1 MNFSFFI
8 AKRYLVSKKS
18 QNAINIISS
27 ISVGGICIGTMA
39 LVVVLS
45 AFNGISD
52 LVKSLYHSFGA
63 DLRITVNE
71 GKTFAFDTGMI
82 DQIKNIKGVKYYTEV
97 IEENALLRNG
107 DQQCQVTVRGV
118 SKDFLSMS
126 RFDTL
131 VRDGQFSLNDKE
143 KQQIILGRGIAY
155 RLNAGPNDLF
165 TPVIIY
171 GPKRGIPKSATGE
184 DAFNDMNTYV
194 SGVFSINE
202 DFDDKYAIVSIENAR
217 KLFDYTNEVS
227 AIELGIEKGA
237 TAEQVREELTKI
249 IGGNYTI
256 KDHNEQNEILF
267 KTLNSEKL
275 WTFIIL
281 AFILVIAT
289 FNVIGSLTMLII
301 EKKKDI
307 RILWNMGASV
317 VLIRRIFLF
326 EGLMV
331 TLTGAI
337 GGLLLGTVICWGQM
351 KFNWI
356 RFNENFVVSAYPV
369 KMIFGDYLMILGV
382 VFLIGVIAAWYPVK
396 IFTNRNLVLE

>member
-1 MNFSFFI
+1 MHLSFFI

-18 QNAINIISS
+18 QNAINVISG
-27 ISVGGICIGTMA
+27 ISAIGICIGTMA

-63 DLRITVNE
+63 DLRITINE
-71 GKTFAFDTGMI
+71 GKTFTFDQHTTET
-82 DQIKNIKGVKYYTEV
+82 IKKIKGVKFYTEV

-118 SKDFLSMS
+118 GKDFEGMS

-131 VRDGQFSLNDKE
+131 VRDGRFSLSDKE
-143 KQQIILGRGIAY
+143 NQQIILGRGVAY
-155 RLNAGPNDLF
+155 RLNAGPNDMF
-165 TPVIIY
+165 TQLVIY
-171 GPKRGIPKSATGE
+171 GPKRGIPKSISGD
-184 DAFNDMNTYV
+184 DAFNEVNTYV

-202 DFDDKYAIVSIENAR
+202 DFDDKYAIVSLENAR
-217 KLFDYTNEVS
+217 RLFDYTTEVS
-227 AIELGIEKGA
+227 AIELGIDK
-237 TAEQVREELTKI
+237 TSDPEEIKTELQQL
-249 IGGNYTI
+249 IGNKFTI
-256 KDHNEQNEILF
+256 KDHNEQNEVLF

-281 AFILVIAT
+281 AFILVVAT

-307 RILWNMGASV
+307 RILWNMGAEV

-331 TLTGAI
+331 TLSGAI
-337 GGLLLGTVICWGQM
+337 AGLLLGTLICWMQM
-351 KFNWI
+351 HFNLL
-356 RFNENFVVSAYPV
+356 RFNDNFIVSAYPI
-369 KMIFGDYLMILGV
+369 KIIASDYAMILGV